1 MSSERESFVFYR
13 SFWDA
18 LKTCDDDVRLSV
30 LNSIFFYMFEEPKV
44 LENIQLTGM
53 SNTIFTLIKPQLD
66 SLKKKYNA
74 GVQNRLRIKEHRPSK
89 KTNHDILM
97 IEKISKVL
105 ERNITSDIKSISNV
119 NDNVNDNV
127 NVNVDI
133 DRYDFVIDKI
143 APKEKKKKIFIVPTM
158 EQWLEYFRENG
169 TGVRSAAIPESWGGG
184 SDRPCELLCDWE
196 STVGGGESQPSAAAA
211 VGLLGQRELL
221 LQATAAQA
229 SNSSGDSGHE
239 NRREHPPESAHC
251 GPGAMPV
258 PPDAPSL
265 NDGASGVRPA
275 LSRRRATVGGL
286 PLQSLLGVPK
296 YAMNYIV
303 THRFRVLTI
312 SLLPEVPSSTTSVTK
327 EGYERNCAGFLA
339 KSVCFYSASRS
350 SKPQVVV

>member
-18 LKTCDDDVRLSV
+18 LKTCEDDVRLSV

-105 ERNITSDIKSISNV
+105 ERNITSDIKTISNV

-169 TGVRSAAIPESWGGG
+169 YRE
-184 SDRPCELLCDWE
+184 D
-196 STVGGGESQPSAAAA
+196 VGIRAFKSYQVAGWKDSRGNKIKNWKQKLQQVWFTDNNKIQSSNNTEKEVYTMPSQYKPF
-211 VGLLGQRELL
+211 
-221 LQATAAQA
+221 
-229 SNSSGDSGHE
+229 N
-239 NRREHPPESAHC
+239 
-251 GPGAMPV
+251 
-258 PPDAPSL
+258 
-265 NDGASGVRPA
+265 
-275 LSRRRATVGGL
+275 
-286 PLQSLLGVPK
+286 QSK
-296 YAMNYIV
+296 
-303 THRFRVLTI
+303 
-312 SLLPEVPSSTTSVTK
+312 
-327 EGYERNCAGFLA
+327 
-339 KSVCFYSASRS
+339 
-350 SKPQVVV
+350 